1 MTRRRKRSAERSGK
15 RGVADV
21 SSPKRSHADRDAV
34 KRRADFDAAQRKIA
48 RRRSILGLLGF
59 VPLALTLGCGTGTPL
74 DALLCAIPRDV
85 LLLAWAALFGS
96 FLGLT
101 IRLIRERR
109 KFERG
114 TTGGSAT

>member
-1 MTRRRKRSAERSGK
+1 MGSA
-15 RGVADV
+15 
-21 SSPKRSHADRDAV
+21 HA
-34 KRRADFDAAQRKIA
+34 
-48 RRRSILGLLGF
+48 LLA
-59 VPLALTLGCGTGTPL
+59 LALTLGCGTGTPL